1 MITLTAVR
9 TLFTAVS
16 NVEKRGA
23 ARPMGAQNFKIQDGG
38 QTLYWKK
45 CFVHIMAADC

>member
-16 NVEKRGA
+16 NVEKPGA
-23 ARPMGAQNFKIQDGG
+23 ARPTWVLKILKFKMADRRYIGE
-38 QTLYWKK
+38 K
-45 CFVHIMAADC
+45 CFVHIMAAD